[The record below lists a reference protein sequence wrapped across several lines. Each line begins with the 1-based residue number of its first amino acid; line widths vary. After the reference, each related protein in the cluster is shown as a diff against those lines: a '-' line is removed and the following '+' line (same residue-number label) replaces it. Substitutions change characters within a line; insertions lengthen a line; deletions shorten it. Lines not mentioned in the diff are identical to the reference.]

1 MRMVQPRL
9 STDDPYAA
17 LVKKLLRY
25 REVTYSRNSLW
36 VGRRMFAFSSK
47 DNLILK
53 LPENR
58 VDELISSGEGARYYP
73 GRGKIQKE
81 WLAVKPTRS
90 TSLRL
95 AKESNEV
102 RRFKTLSFDQIRPVI
117 TIELNGGLIYSVT
130 NIFSTD
136 IHVI

>member
-1 MRMVQPRL
+1 M

-58 VDELISSGEGARYYP
+58 VDELISSGEGTRYDP
-73 GRGKIQKE
+73 GRGKIRKE

-95 AKESNEV
+95 AKEAMKLAAS
-102 RRFKTLSFDQIRPVI
+102 K
-117 TIELNGGLIYSVT
+117 
-130 NIFSTD
+130 
-136 IHVI
+136 H